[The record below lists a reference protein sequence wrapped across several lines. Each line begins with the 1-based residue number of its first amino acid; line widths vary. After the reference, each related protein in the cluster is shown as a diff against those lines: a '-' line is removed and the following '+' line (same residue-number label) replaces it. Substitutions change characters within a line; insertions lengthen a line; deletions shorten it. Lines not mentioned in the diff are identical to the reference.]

1 MALPKGER
9 LNLITR
15 IATALAN
22 KTFSQIELT
31 LDTFGIPDVDER
43 DHWDGDDGYTLLR
56 LRWANDETLVEL
68 HAHLYA
74 DAAVGIAPVARGPW
88 EEGYYK
94 LFLSHT
100 SANKALAKE
109 IRDRLRL
116 FGIDAFVAHEDIR
129 PTKAWE
135 EEIERALSTC
145 DGMLAMLTADFIESK
160 FCDQEVGYA
169 MGRGLL
175 VIALMRGATPY
186 GFVSKWQGMP
196 GDDRGEGAATRL
208 GTRIYETLVEH
219 DKSKAK
225 MAAATVNRYVNSTSF
240 ENAKGNTRRLLRI
253 PKELWTDA
261 MVEEVEKAGTENTQ
275 LAEAFWGAGR
285 VPKAVSRHL
294 DQLLDRANPEQV
306 TAMSSGNSEDDI
318 PF

>member
-1 MALPKGER
+1 MALPKGEK

-15 IATALAN
+15 IAAALAN

-31 LDTFGIPDVDER
+31 LDTFGVPDVDDQDR
-43 DHWDGDDGYTLLR
+43 WDGDDGYTLLR
-56 LRWANDETLVEL
+56 LRWADDETLVEL
-68 HAHLYA
+68 HAHLYV
-74 DAAVGIAPVARGPW
+74 DAAIGISPVAGGPW
-88 EEGYYK
+88 EDGYYK

-100 SANKALAKE
+100 SANKAVAKE

-116 FGIDAFVAHEDIR
+116 FGIDAFVAHEDIK
-129 PTKAWE
+129 PTKEWE

-145 DGMLAMLTADFIESK
+145 DGMLAMVTPDFIESE

-175 VIALMRGATPY
+175 IIALMRGAKPY

-196 GDDRGEGAATRL
+196 GDDDGEGAAVRL

-225 MAAATVNRYVNSTSF
+225 MASAIVNRYVNSTSF
-240 ENAKGNTRRLLRI
+240 ENAKGNTRRLLKI
-253 PKELWTDA
+253 PKELWTAA
-261 MVEEVEKAGTENTQ
+261 MVEKVEKAGTENTQ
-275 LAEAFWGAGR
+275 LAGAFWGSGR
-285 VPKAVSRHL
+285 VPRAVSRHL
-294 DQLLDRANPEQV
+294 DELLDRKTPEQAAA
-306 TAMSSGNSEDDI
+306 TSGASSEDDI

>member
-1 MALPKGER
+1 MALPKGEK

-15 IATALAN
+15 VAAALAN

-56 LRWANDETLVEL
+56 LRWADDETLVEL

-74 DAAVGIAPVARGPW
+74 DAAVGIAPVAGGPW

-116 FGIDAFVAHEDIR
+116 FGIDAFVAHEDIK
-129 PTKAWE
+129 PTKEWE

-145 DGMLAMLTADFIESK
+145 DGMLAMVTPDFIESE

-175 VIALMRGATPY
+175 VIALMRGAKPY

-196 GDDRGEGAATRL
+196 GDDEGEGAGTRL
-208 GTRIYETLVEH
+208 GTRIYETSRRAREIEGEDGRGDRKSLCQQHLVRKCEGETPTASS
-219 DKSKAK
+219 KSPGRCGRMQWWTRSKRRVPRTRRSQRRSGGR
-225 MAAATVNRYVNSTSF
+225 AAYPKPCPVTSTS
-240 ENAKGNTRRLLRI
+240 
-253 PKELWTDA
+253 
-261 MVEEVEKAGTENTQ
+261 
-275 LAEAFWGAGR
+275 
-285 VPKAVSRHL
+285 S
-294 DQLLDRANPEQV
+294 
-306 TAMSSGNSEDDI
+306 
-318 PF
+318 

>member
-1 MALPKGER
+1 MALAKGEK
-9 LNLITR
+9 LNLINR
-15 IATALAN
+15 IGAALAN
-22 KTFSQIELT
+22 KPFSQIELT

-43 DHWDGDDGYTLLR
+43 DNWDGDDGYTLLR

-74 DAAVGIAPVARGPW
+74 DAAIGIAPVAGGPW
-88 EEGYYK
+88 DEGYYK

-116 FGIDAFVAHEDIR
+116 FGIDAFVAHEDIK
-129 PTKAWE
+129 PTKEWE

-145 DGMLAMLTADFIESK
+145 DGMLAMVTPDFIESE

-175 VIALMRGATPY
+175 VVALMRGAKPY

-196 GDDRGEGAATRL
+196 GDDEGDGAATRL
-208 GTRIYETLVEH
+208 GARIYEILVEH
-219 DKSKAK
+219 ERSKTK

-240 ENAKGNTRRLLRI
+240 ENAKENTRRLLKI
-253 PKELWTDA
+253 PKDLWTDA
-261 MVEEVEKAGTENTQ
+261 MVDQVEKAGSENTQ
-275 LAEAFWGAGR
+275 IAEAFWGTGR

-294 DQLLDRANPEQV
+294 DQVLDRKEPERV
-306 TAMSSGNSEDDI
+306 AAPSGENNEGDI
-318 PF
+318 PS

>member
-1 MALPKGER
+1 MALPKGEK

-15 IATALAN
+15 IAAALAS

-31 LDTFGIPDVDER
+31 LDTFGVPDVDDR
-43 DHWDGDDGYTLLR
+43 DHWDGNDGYTLLR
-56 LRWANDETLVEL
+56 LRWADDETLVEL
-68 HAHLYA
+68 YAHLYA
-74 DAAVGIAPVARGPW
+74 DASVGIAPVAGGPW
-88 EEGYYK
+88 AEGYYK

-116 FGIDAFVAHEDIR
+116 FGIDAFVAHEDIK
-129 PTKAWE
+129 PTKEWE

-145 DGMLAMLTADFIESK
+145 DGMLAMVTPDFIESK

-169 MGRGLL
+169 MGRGLII
-175 VIALMRGATPY
+175 IALMRGAKPY
-186 GFVSKWQGMP
+186 GFVSKWQGMA
-196 GDDRGEGAATRL
+196 GDDEGDGAVTRL

-219 DKSKAK
+219 EKSKAK

-240 ENAKGNTRRLLRI
+240 ENAKGNTRRLFKI
-253 PKELWTDA
+253 PRELWTDA
-261 MVEEVEKAGTENTQ
+261 AVEEVEQAGIENTQ

-285 VPKAVSRHL
+285 VPRAVSRHL
-294 DQLLDRANPEQV
+294 DQLLDRKKPEQV
-306 TAMSSGNSEDDI
+306 TATSGGNEDDI